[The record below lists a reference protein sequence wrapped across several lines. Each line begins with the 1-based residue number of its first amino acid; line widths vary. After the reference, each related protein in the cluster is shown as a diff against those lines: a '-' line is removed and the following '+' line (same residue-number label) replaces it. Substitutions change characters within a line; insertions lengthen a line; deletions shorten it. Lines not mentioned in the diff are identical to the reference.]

1 MTLADMNKQREISAY
16 SLSWEQA
23 LAWRMKRHR
32 LVERAAP
39 SDLLSVVSQICGLH
53 AQLMSTAELSLWAR
67 IEGLGRDALQE
78 KLWKHRTLVKL
89 WAMRGTLHVLPSE
102 ELGVWVSAL
111 STYTNRGMT
120 GHPKLDVLTEAVG
133 RALEGRVLT
142 REELALAVE
151 KITGVRSLSKLVH
164 ESWGWPLK
172 PASFRGRLCFA
183 AGDRTRV
190 RFTAPTT
197 WIRDEINKRGW
208 GDALCEVTR
217 RFLAAYAPAT
227 IEDLAR
233 WWGVGPAR
241 GKRML
246 AAVGE
251 EAVQVDVE
259 GQPSWVLSRDMRE
272 MASAKS
278 PNTARLL
285 PAFDPWVI
293 GTLIG
298 KPTGSRC
305 SEVLLGPGRRA
316 QIFSPQGWVSPA
328 LLRPDRRRLESC
340 ARERTIISEDRALR
354 HVASLD
360 GHAVPGRGGAPRR
373 VPRLQGSVVHQDE
386 SASLTLFTSFQF
398 APQFWQN
405 SLSR

>member
-1 MTLADMNKQREISAY
+1 MTHTTMAHNTTR
-16 SLSWEQA
+16 LSWEQA

-39 SDLLSVVSQICGLH
+39 SDLLSIVSRICGLH
-53 AQLMSTAELSLWAR
+53 AQLMSSAELSLWAR

-102 ELGVWVSAL
+102 ELGVWVAAL

-151 KITGVRSLSKLVH
+151 QITGVRSLSKLVH

-183 AGDRTRV
+183 GGGGSRV
-190 RFTAPTT
+190 KFTAPTT
-197 WIRDEINKRGW
+197 WVRDEINRRDQ
-208 GDALCEVTR
+208 GDALCEVAR
-217 RFLAAYAPAT
+217 RFLSAYAPVA

-233 WWGVGPAR
+233 WWGVGPAQGR
-241 GKRML
+241 RML

-251 EAVQVDVE
+251 EAVQVEVE
-259 GQPSWVLSRDMRE
+259 GQPAWILARDMRE
-272 MASAKS
+272 MASARS

-305 SEVLLGPGRRA
+305 SEVLLEPGRRA

-328 LLRPDRRRLESC
+328 LLVNGRIAGVWSH
-340 ARERTIISEDRALR
+340 ARES
-354 HVASLD
+354 
-360 GHAVPGRGGAPRR
+360 GR
-373 VPRLQGSVVHQDE
+373 LSVKIEPFGKLPAWAGTQFQDE
-386 SASLTLFTSFQF
+386 AERLAEFLDCKALSFTRMR
-398 APQFWQN
+398 PQT
-405 SLSR
+405 